1 MHTMANMTNLPVD
14 LVLVRHGQSEGN
26 LYGDMAEGG
35 MRDRLHS
42 KHTSDFRLTDL
53 GRLQAGRAGAILQQM
68 VGSFDKMYCSEY
80 VRAVETAAH
89 MVLPES
95 SFQTDFLI
103 REQDNGTQKGQANP
117 LEEYTKAT
125 RPLARWWVRKGGLG
139 ESFADMCVRLRLF
152 LDQLRDTAAGLRVV
166 VVCHANV
173 IRGFR
178 ALLEDMKATEYDDVV
193 DWKVPNCHIR
203 WYTRRE
209 GKRHI
214 HIRPYKVTAID
225 MEEAESMNRKDSAA
239 VVTDAIIHRPLLTAA
254 ELRVRAEAVPQ
265 LLNNKDADQE
275 EGERRHKCQ
284 KTSQ

>member
-1 MHTMANMTNLPVD
+1 MAYMNNLPVD

-35 MRDRLHS
+35 LRDRLHS
-42 KHTSDFRLTDL
+42 RHTSEYRLTDL
-53 GRLQAGRAGAILQQM
+53 GRVQAFRAGLILQEK
-68 VGSFDKMYCSEY
+68 VGSFDKMFCSEY

-89 MVLPES
+89 MALPES
-95 SFQTDFLI
+95 KFQTDFLI
-103 REQDNGTQKGQANP
+103 REQDNGGQKGQANP
-117 LEEYTKAT
+117 LEDYCKAT

-152 LDQLRDTAAGLRVV
+152 LDQLRETAAGLRVV

-178 ALLEDMKATEYDDVV
+178 ALLEDMKATHYDEIV

-209 GKRHI
+209 GKGHI
-214 HIRPYKVTAID
+214 HIRPFKVLAID
-225 MEEAESMNRKDSAA
+225 MEGPQDMKRNDSAA
-239 VVTDAIIHRPLLTAA
+239 VLTEVLVHRPLLSAA
-254 ELRVRAEAVPQ
+254 ELQLRAEKVPQ
-265 LLNNKDADQE
+265 LLNNKDAEAE
-275 EGERRHKCQ
+275 ELERSRKYQ
-284 KTSQ
+284 KIS